1 MGHFKTFQVYPTI
14 PPALDFLEILS
25 HNYWWSW
32 QRDAMDLFR
41 RIDPRLWAG
50 SGGNPLVF
58 LTNVSQKRLEDLADD
73 NSFLAHLNQVRGRF
87 EKRVLAPVDFSNSPL
102 SPENGVAYFSMEFGI
117 HESLP
122 LYSGGLGILAGDH
135 LKAASATALP
145 LVGIGLLYR
154 QGYFHQYLDQNGW
167 QQEAY
172 PETDLYTVPLR
183 HAKVNGENIRLS
195 VAGPDGE
202 ILATVWQVMIG
213 RIPLYLLDT
222 NLPENTPEVR
232 DLTARLYPGDGRIRL
247 AQEALLGIGGMQALA
262 FMGITPA
269 VCHMNEG
276 HSAFAG
282 VERLIQTISRY
293 GVDLKTALEIV
304 PRTTVFTTH
313 TPVAAGHDEFPAEM
327 VRPVLR
333 PLAQRLGIPEDQVL
347 AWGQAAGTGS
357 NAPLSMFVLAIRMAQ
372 YCNGV
377 SHLHGQ
383 VARRMWAPIWPDRPE
398 DEIPITHITN
408 GVHVPTWLSS
418 GISTLFDRYLGPD
431 WSVPP
436 RNPANINRI
445 DEIFDEEL
453 WRTHEM
459 SRTRLV
465 RTCRELVIKQHR
477 RRNAPL
483 AVIREAE
490 SVLDPGILTIGFARR
505 FATYKRANLLL
516 QDANR
521 LEAILTSEKRPV
533 QIIFA
538 GKAHPKDN
546 EGKALIKRLIDFCHR
561 PTLRNRVVF
570 LEDYDPR
577 IAQQM
582 LQGVDVWLNTPRRP
596 FEACGTSGMKA
607 AVNGVL
613 NLSILDGWWCEG
625 YAENRGWRIGNGED
639 FDDPGYQ
646 DTIESQALYNVL
658 ENDVIPTFY
667 EKGEGDIPVRWVR
680 MMKEAIKMVM
690 RDFSALRMIQNY
702 QHRFYLPAA
711 RRLGELVAD
720 DAREARELARQRE
733 RLVSRWGKITVEP
746 PERGAAHPFRVGE
759 QFQITAVVH
768 LGELQPEEVAVELYY
783 GPFKSV
789 DSLANSFTQRMEM
802 TACYEPGRYLY
813 ACSISCRIA
822 GRYGFTVRV
831 SPRADDWVKFT
842 PGLITWA

>member
-1 MGHFKTFQVYPTI
+1 MGLLQTFQVYPTI
-14 PPALDFLEILS
+14 PKPLAFLETLS
-25 HNYWWSW
+25 RNYWWSW
-32 QRDAMDLFR
+32 QRDAVDLFR
-41 RIDPRLWAG
+41 RIEPRLWAAT
-50 SGGNPLVF
+50 GGNPLVF
-58 LTNVSQKRLEDLADD
+58 LASVSQKRLEDLAAD
-73 NSFLAHLNQVRGRF
+73 NSFLAHLNQVKDRF
-87 EKRVLAPVDFSNSPL
+87 EKRLLSPVDYSSSPL
-102 SPENGVAYFSMEFGI
+102 GPENGIAYFSMEFGI

-122 LYSGGLGILAGDH
+122 LFSGGLGILAGDH
-135 LKAASATALP
+135 LKAASALALP

-172 PETDLYTVPLR
+172 PETDLFTLPLR

-195 VAGPDGE
+195 VAGPDGD
-202 ILATVWQVMIG
+202 IIATVWKLEVG

-222 NLPENTPEVR
+222 NLPENPPEVR
-232 DLTARLYPGDGRIRL
+232 DLTARLYPGDGKIRL
-247 AQEALLGIGGMQALA
+247 SQEALLGIGGMKALDI
-262 FMGITPA
+262 MGITPA

-282 VERLIQTISRY
+282 VERLAQTMDRY

-313 TPVAAGHDEFPAEM
+313 TPVAAGHDEFPIDM

-333 PLAQRLGIPEDQVL
+333 PIAHRLGLPEDEVL
-347 AWGQAAGTGS
+347 AWGQAAGTGPGG
-357 NAPLSMFVLAIRMAQ
+357 PLSMFVLAIRMSQ

-383 VARRMWAPIWPDRPE
+383 VARRMWAHVWPDRPE

-408 GVHVPTWLSS
+408 GVHIPSWLSS

-431 WSVPP
+431 WNVPP

-445 DEIFDEEL
+445 DEIFEEEL

-459 SRTRLV
+459 SRTRLI
-465 RTCRELVIKQHR
+465 RTCRELMIKQYR

-483 AVIREAE
+483 AVIRETE

-516 QDANR
+516 QDPNR
-521 LEAILTSEKRPV
+521 LEALLTSEKYPV

-546 EGKALIKRLIDFCHR
+546 EGKALIKRLIDFCRR
-561 PTLRNRVVF
+561 PAVRNRVVF

-577 IAQQM
+577 IARQM

-613 NLSILDGWWCEG
+613 NVSILDGWWCEG
-625 YAENRGWRIGNGED
+625 YADNRGWRIGNGED

-667 EKGEGDIPVRWVR
+667 EKAEGDIPVRWVR
-680 MMKEAIKMVM
+680 MMKEAMKMVM
-690 RDFSALRMIQNY
+690 RDFSALRMIENY
-702 QHRFYLPAA
+702 QKRFYLPAA
-711 RRLGELVAD
+711 GRLGELLAD
-720 DAREARELARQRE
+720 GAREARELARQRE
-733 RLVSRWGKITVEP
+733 RLVSCWGQIKVAS
-746 PERGAAHPFRVGE
+746 PERAAAHPFRVGE
-759 QFQITAVVH
+759 EFQITAVVQ
-768 LGELQPEEVAVELYY
+768 LGDLQPEEVAVELYY

-789 DSLANSFTQRMEM
+789 DTLANSFTQRMEM
-802 TACYEPGRYLY
+802 TSRLDDGRYLY
-813 ACSISCRIA
+813 ACSISCRTA

-831 SPRADDWVKFT
+831 SPQADDWVKFT
-842 PGLITWA
+842 PGLISWA

>member
-1 MGHFKTFQVYPTI
+1 MGLLQTFQVYPTI
-14 PPALDFLEILS
+14 PPKLAFIETLAR
-25 HNYWWSW
+25 NYWWSW
-32 QRDAMDLFR
+32 QRDAVDLFR
-41 RIDPRLWAG
+41 RIDPRLWAA
-50 SGGNPLVF
+50 SGENPLVF
-58 LTNVSQKRLEDLADD
+58 LTRVSQNRLENLASD
-73 NSFLAHLNQVRGRF
+73 NSFMGHLDQVRERF
-87 EKRVLAPVDFSNSPL
+87 EKRVLAPLENSSAPL
-102 SPENGVAYFSMEFGI
+102 GPDNCVAYFSMEFGI

-135 LKAASATALP
+135 LKAASAVALP
-145 LVGIGLLYR
+145 LVGVGLLYR

-167 QQEAY
+167 QQETY
-172 PETDLYTVPLR
+172 PETDLYTIPLR

-202 ILATVWQVMIG
+202 ILATVWRVLVG
-213 RIPLYLLDT
+213 RIPLFLLDT
-222 NLPENTPEVR
+222 NLPENTLGVR
-232 DLTARLYPGDGRIRL
+232 DLTARLYPGDGRTRL

-262 FMGITPA
+262 TMGISPA

-282 VERLIQTISRY
+282 IERLAQTVSRY

-313 TPVAAGHDEFPAEM
+313 TPVAAGHDEFPIEL
-327 VRPVLR
+327 VRPVLH
-333 PLAQRLGIPEDQVL
+333 PLARRLGLPEEQVL
-347 AWGQAAGTGS
+347 AWGQAAGTGP
-357 NAPLSMFVLAIRMAQ
+357 NAPLSMFVLAIRMSQ

-383 VARRMWAPIWPDRPE
+383 VARRMWSHVWPDRPE

-408 GVHVPTWLSS
+408 GVHIPSWISS

-431 WSVPP
+431 WSLPP
-436 RNPANINRI
+436 RDPANINRI
-445 DEIFDEEL
+445 DEIFEEEL

-465 RTCRELVIKQHR
+465 RTCRELVVKQYR

-490 SVLDPGILTIGFARR
+490 SILDPGILTIGFARR

-516 QDANR
+516 QDADR
-521 LEAILTSEKRPV
+521 LEALLTSENHPV

-561 PTLRNRVVF
+561 PAVRNRAVF
-570 LEDYDPR
+570 LEDYDPW
-577 IAQQM
+577 IARQM

-596 FEACGTSGMKA
+596 FEACGTSGMKS
-607 AVNGVL
+607 AVNGGL
-613 NLSILDGWWCEG
+613 NVSILDGWWCEG
-625 YAENRGWRIGNGED
+625 YAENRGWRIGNGDD

-667 EKGEGDIPVRWVR
+667 EKTEGDIPMRWVR
-680 MMKEAIKMVM
+680 MMKEAMKMVM

-711 RRLGELVAD
+711 RRLNELLAD
-720 DAREARELARQRE
+720 DAHEARALARQRE
-733 RLVSRWGKITVEP
+733 RLVSRWGEIVVEP
-746 PERGAAHPFRVGE
+746 PERPAAHPFRVGE
-759 QFQITAVVH
+759 EFRITAVVH

-783 GPFKSV
+783 GPLKSV
-789 DSLANSFTQRMEM
+789 DALANSFTQRMEM
-802 TACYEPGRYLY
+802 AACYEPGRYLY
-813 ACSISCRIA
+813 ACNISCRIA

-831 SPRADDWVKFT
+831 SPLADDWVKFT
-842 PGLITWA
+842 PGLLTWA

>member
-1 MGHFKTFQVYPTI
+1 MGLLKTFQVYPSI
-14 PPALDFLEILS
+14 PPKLAFLETLAR
-25 HNYWWSW
+25 NYWWSW
-32 QRDAMDLFR
+32 QRDAVDLFR
-41 RIDPRLWAG
+41 RIDPRLWAA
-50 SGGNPLVF
+50 SGENPLVF
-58 LTNVSQKRLEDLADD
+58 LTRVSQNRLENLAGDH
-73 NSFLAHLNQVRGRF
+73 SFMGHLDQVRERF
-87 EKRVLAPVDFSNSPL
+87 EKRVLAPVENASPPL
-102 SPENGVAYFSMEFGI
+102 GPDNCVAYFSMEFGI

-135 LKAASATALP
+135 LKAASAVALP
-145 LVGIGLLYR
+145 LVGVGLLYR

-167 QQEAY
+167 QQESY
-172 PETDLYTVPLR
+172 PETDLYTIPLR
-183 HAKVNGENIRLS
+183 HAKVNGENIQLS

-202 ILATVWQVMIG
+202 ILATVWRCMVG
-213 RIPLYLLDT
+213 RIPLFLLDT
-222 NLPENTPEVR
+222 NLPENTPGVR
-232 DLTARLYPGDGRIRL
+232 DLTARLYPGDGRTRL

-262 FMGITPA
+262 IMGITPA

-282 VERLIQTISRY
+282 IERLAQTVSRY

-313 TPVAAGHDEFPAEM
+313 TPVAAGHDEFPIEL

-333 PLAQRLGIPEDQVL
+333 PLARRLNLPEDQVL
-347 AWGQAAGTGS
+347 AWGQAAGTGP
-357 NAPLSMFVLAIRMAQ
+357 NAPLSMFVLAIRMSQ

-383 VARRMWAPIWPDRPE
+383 VARRMWSHVWPDRPE

-408 GVHVPTWLSS
+408 GVHIPSWLSS

-431 WSVPP
+431 WSLPP
-436 RNPANINRI
+436 RDPANINRI
-445 DEIFDEEL
+445 DEIFEEEL

-465 RTCRELVIKQHR
+465 RTCRELVVKQYR

-490 SVLDPGILTIGFARR
+490 SILDPGILTIGFARR

-516 QDANR
+516 QDADR
-521 LEAILTSEKRPV
+521 LEALLTSEHHPV

-561 PTLRNRVVF
+561 PTVRNRAVF
-570 LEDYDPR
+570 LEDYDPW
-577 IAQQM
+577 IARQM

-607 AVNGVL
+607 AVNGGL
-613 NLSILDGWWCEG
+613 NVSILDGWWCEG
-625 YAENRGWRIGNGED
+625 YAENRGWRIGNGDD

-667 EKGEGDIPVRWVR
+667 EKTEGDIPMRWVR
-680 MMKEAIKMVM
+680 MMKEAMKMVM

-711 RRLGELVAD
+711 RRLNELLAD
-720 DAREARELARQRE
+720 DAHEARALARQRE
-733 RLVSRWGKITVEP
+733 RLVSRWGGIVVEP
-746 PERGAAHPFRVGE
+746 PARPAAHPFRVGE
-759 QFQITAVVH
+759 EFQITAVVH

-783 GPFKSV
+783 GPLKSV
-789 DSLANSFTQRMEM
+789 DALANSFTQRMEM

-831 SPRADDWVKFT
+831 SPLADDWVKFT
-842 PGLITWA
+842 PGLLTWA

>member
-1 MGHFKTFQVYPTI
+1 MGLFQTFQVYPTI
-14 PPALDFLEILS
+14 PPALAFLETLS
-25 HNYWWSW
+25 RNYWWSW
-32 QRDAMDLFR
+32 QRDAVDLFR
-41 RIDPRLWAG
+41 RIDPRLWAT
-50 SGGNPLVF
+50 SNENPLVF
-58 LTNVSQKRLEDLADD
+58 LTRVSQNRLEDLARDM
-73 NSFLAHLNQVRGRF
+73 SFMSHLNQVRDRF
-87 EKRVLAPVDFSNSPL
+87 EKRVLAPVENSSPPL
-102 SPENGVAYFSMEFGI
+102 GPDNCVAYFSMEFGI

-135 LKAASATALP
+135 LKAASAVALP
-145 LVGIGLLYR
+145 LVGVGLLYR

-167 QQEAY
+167 QQETY
-172 PETDLYTVPLR
+172 PETDLYTIPLR

-202 ILATVWQVMIG
+202 ILATVWRVMIG
-213 RIPLYLLDT
+213 RIPLFLLDT
-222 NLPENTPEVR
+222 NLPENSPAVR
-232 DLTARLYPGDGRIRL
+232 DLTARLYPGDGKIRL

-262 FMGITPA
+262 IMGITPA

-282 VERLIQTISRY
+282 VERLVQTISRC
-293 GVDLKTALEIV
+293 GVDLETALEIV

-313 TPVAAGHDEFPAEM
+313 TPVAAGHDEFPIEL

-333 PLAQRLGIPEDQVL
+333 PLAHRLELPEDQVL
-347 AWGQAAGTGS
+347 AWGQAAGTGP
-357 NAPLSMFVLAIRMAQ
+357 NAPLSMFVLAIRMSQ

-383 VARRMWAPIWPDRPE
+383 VARHMWSHIWPDRPE

-408 GVHVPTWLSS
+408 GVHIPSWLSS

-431 WSVPP
+431 WSLPP
-436 RNPANINRI
+436 RDPANINRI
-445 DEIFDEEL
+445 DEIFEEEL

-465 RTCRELVIKQHR
+465 RTCRELVVKQYR
-477 RRNAPL
+477 RRNAPM

-521 LEAILTSEKRPV
+521 LEALLTSEKQPI

-561 PTLRNRVVF
+561 PAVRNRVVF
-570 LEDYDPR
+570 LEDYDPW
-577 IAQQM
+577 IARQM

-607 AVNGVL
+607 AVNGGL
-613 NLSILDGWWCEG
+613 NVSILDGWWCEG
-625 YAENRGWRIGNGED
+625 YAENRGWRIGDGED

-667 EKGEGDIPVRWVR
+667 EKDEGDIPMRWVR
-680 MMKEAIKMVM
+680 MMKEAMKMVM

-711 RRLGELVAD
+711 RRLGELLAD
-720 DAREARELARQRE
+720 DAHEARALARQRE
-733 RLVSRWGKITVEP
+733 RLVSRWGKVVVEP
-746 PERGAAHPFRVGE
+746 PERAAAHPFRVGE
-759 QFQITAVVH
+759 QFQITAVVN

-789 DSLANSFTQRMEM
+789 DALANSFTQRMEM
-802 TACYEPGRYLY
+802 TACYEQGRYLY
-813 ACSISCRIA
+813 ACSIACRIA

-831 SPRADDWVKFT
+831 SPLADDWVKFT
-842 PGLITWA
+842 PGLLTWA